1 MDPTTNDS
9 INIPHQAQQ
18 EQQEQQAQ
26 QEEQGEQAQ
35 QEQQEQQVEPQNTSQ
50 AGDLPQHVSVAGN
63 VLEVDVRFTN
73 FYRYCF
79 ATKTD
84 FSAV

>member
-1 MDPTTNDS
+1 MDPPTNDS

-18 EQQEQQAQ
+18 EQQEQQKQ
-26 QEEQGEQAQ
+26 QAQ
-35 QEQQEQQVEPQNTSQ
+35 QAQQVEPQNTSQ

-63 VLEVDVRFTN
+63 VLEVDVRSTN
-73 FYRYCF
+73 SYRYCF
-79 ATKTD
+79 ATKID